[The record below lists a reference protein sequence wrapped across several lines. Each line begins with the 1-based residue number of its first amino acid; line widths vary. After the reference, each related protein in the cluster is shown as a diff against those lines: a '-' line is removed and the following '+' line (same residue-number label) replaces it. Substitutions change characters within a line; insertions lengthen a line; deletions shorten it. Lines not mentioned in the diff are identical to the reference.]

1 MKLYPETSGPAVDSL
16 IQFSTTVASALQNE
30 RPVVAL
36 ESTVIAHGLPRPHNL
51 DTALECEAVIAQSGG
66 VPATVGIVAGI
77 PTIGL
82 SREQLAQFAS
92 GHAPDGGTIEKVNL
106 SNLSAVIAKHSW
118 GATTVAGTIR
128 IATCGG
134 KAFDQAPRPLVFAT
148 GGIGGVHR
156 GAETTFD
163 ISADLTALA
172 TMQIICVC
180 AGAKAILDLPKTV
193 EYLETMGVPIV
204 GYKTDE
210 FPAFYS
216 RKSGLSV
223 DAQVDSSE
231 QAAELALNHW
241 RTGGRGAVLVCVPIP
256 EQFQLPAEE
265 VDKMSQEAVE
275 EAARL
280 QIKGKAVTPFVL
292 SRLVELSGGAT
303 LKANVALLRQNALV
317 GSAIAKAIT
326 AVPGLR

>member
-1 MKLYPETSGPAVDSL
+1 MKSDPDTSGGAVDSL
-16 IQFSTTVASALQNE
+16 IHFSTRIASALQNKH
-30 RPVVAL
+30 PVVAL

-51 DTALECEAVIAQSGG
+51 DTALECEAVIAQSEA
-66 VPATVGIVAGI
+66 VPATVAVVAGV

-92 GHAPDGGTIEKVNL
+92 GDAPDGATIEKVNL
-106 SNLSAVIAKHSW
+106 SNLSAVITKHAW

-134 KAFDQAPRPLVFAT
+134 KAFNDAPRPLVFAT

-156 GAETTFD
+156 CAETTFD

-172 TMQIICVC
+172 TMQIVCVC

-204 GYKTDE
+204 GYNTGE

-216 RKSGLSV
+216 RKSGLKV
-223 DAQVDSSE
+223 DAKVDSSE

-241 RTGGRGAVLVCVPIP
+241 RTGGRGAVLVCVPIQ
-256 EQFQLPAEE
+256 EQFELPAEE

-292 SRLVELSGGAT
+292 SRLVELSGGAS
-303 LKANVALLRQNALV
+303 LKANVALLRKNALV
-317 GSAIAKAIT
+317 GSGIANALSAIS
-326 AVPGLR
+326 GLR